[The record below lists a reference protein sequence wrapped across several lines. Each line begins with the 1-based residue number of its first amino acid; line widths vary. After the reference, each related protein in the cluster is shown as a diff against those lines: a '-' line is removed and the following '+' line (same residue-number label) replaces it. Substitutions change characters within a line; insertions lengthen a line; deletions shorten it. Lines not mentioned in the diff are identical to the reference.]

1 MVGLGGWGW
10 VEPPDN
16 EAGAGTLRRAPRP
29 AHRRHHHRCAGT
41 PTLAGGRNDFLTG
54 AFDRPHQEENAMNA
68 IIYLVGLVVVIMFI
82 LSVLGLR

>member
-1 MVGLGGWGW
+1 VGGTTRQRGGCRY
-10 VEPPDN
+10 V
-16 EAGAGTLRRAPRP
+16 ARRTAARAPAPPSPLRCSTP
-29 AHRRHHHRCAGT
+29 A
-41 PTLAGGRNDFLTG
+41 LAGGRNDFLAG